1 MGIHDGHRARLRD
14 QFAKGGLDALPDVNV
29 LELLLFYTIPR
40 RDVNPI
46 AHELLSRFG
55 SLSGV
60 MDAPIEELCQVPG
73 ISELTA
79 MHLHLIPQAARRYL
93 NDSADRMHQL
103 NTVDKVGE
111 YLMPRFFGERD
122 EVVYLLCLD
131 AKCSPIG
138 LRLIARGSVNSAAVP
153 PRKVVQEALSANA
166 TSVVLAHNH
175 PSGIALPS
183 SEDHAVTETIFRALD
198 AVNVLLADHLIF
210 AGNDYVSLAHNGL
223 IQKLMEGARRGL

>member
-1 MGIHDGHRARLRD
+1 MGTHDGHRARLRE
-14 QFAKGGLDALPDVNV
+14 QFARGGLDAMPDVNV

-40 RDVNPI
+40 RDVNPL
-46 AHELLSRFG
+46 AHELLMRFG

-60 MDAPIEELCQVPG
+60 LEAPMEELCQVPG
-73 ISELTA
+73 ISQSTA
-79 MHLHLIPQAARRYL
+79 LHLHLVPQAARRYL
-93 NDSADRMHQL
+93 MDSMGRVRQL
-103 NTVDKVGE
+103 NTTARVGE
-111 YLMPRFFGERD
+111 YLMPRFFAERE

-153 PRKVVQEALSANA
+153 TRKVVQEALSANA

-183 SEDHAVTETIFRALD
+183 VEDRNVTETMFRALD
-198 AVNVLLADHLIF
+198 AVNILLADHLII
-210 AGNDYVSLAHNGL
+210 AGGDYVSLAEDGL
-223 IQKLMEGARRGL
+223 IKKLMEETRRGF

>member
-1 MGIHDGHRARLRD
+1 MGIHDGHRARLKD

-60 MDAPIEELCQVPG
+60 MEAPIEVLCQVPG
-73 ISELTA
+73 ISESTA

-93 NDSADRMHQL
+93 TDSADRLQQL

-138 LRLIARGSVNSAAVP
+138 LRLIGRGSVNSASVP

-183 SEDHAVTETIFRALD
+183 AEDQAVTETIFRALD

-223 IQKLMEGARRGL
+223 IQKLMEESRRGL